1 MQMLAFQRGS
11 ELVDPALDMGRRH
24 TEGVQTQPMTKF
36 FITIDTEEDDWGEYR
51 SSGFSL
57 ESLEV
62 LPRLQEIFNAYGAIP
77 TYLVTYPVVQDRM
90 ARDFF
95 LDQVAKQRCE
105 IGAHCHPWNTPP
117 FVEELNERHSM
128 LCNLP
133 YPTVKSK
140 IANLKQEITRS
151 LGVVPLCF
159 RAGRWGFGR
168 AVAAAIHELGFRVD
182 TSVCP
187 YVDWSVF
194 TGPDYREAPT
204 RAYRFSPEQILTASP
219 NGPLLEVPATIGFLQ
234 RNQAFCRR
242 AIAAQ
247 GFARRM
253 HLRGLLERTRI
264 VNLRWL
270 SPELSSARD
279 MIALTK
285 RLLQNGCAYLNMSF
299 HSTTLVPGKTPFV
312 RTSDDLR
319 LFLRNID
326 ELIKFAA
333 TQGVVFCGLSQSLQ
347 DA

>member
-1 MQMLAFQRGS
+1 M
-11 ELVDPALDMGRRH
+11 
-24 TEGVQTQPMTKF
+24 
-36 FITIDTEEDDWGEYR
+36 
-51 SSGFSL
+51 
-57 ESLEV
+57 
-62 LPRLQEIFNAYGAIP
+62 LPRVQHIFNAYGAIP
-77 TYLVTYPVVQDRM
+77 TYLLTYPVVQDKM

-95 LDQVAKQRCE
+95 LDQLTNQRCE

-117 FVEELNERHSM
+117 FVEEINERHSM

-140 IANLKQEITRS
+140 IANLKEQITQS

-159 RAGRWGFGR
+159 RAGRWGFGPE
-168 AVAAAIHELGFRVD
+168 VAAAIHELGFRVD

-187 YVDWSVF
+187 YVDWSPF
-194 TGPDYREAPT
+194 TGPDYRGAPT
-204 RAYRFSPEQILTASP
+204 HSYRFSPEEILVAAP

-234 RNQAFCRR
+234 RNEALCRR
-242 AIAAQ
+242 AITNQ
-247 GFARRM
+247 GFARLL
-253 HLRGLLERTRI
+253 HLRGLLERARI

-279 MIALTK
+279 MIGLAK
-285 RLLQNGCAYLNMSF
+285 RLLRKGCAYLNMSF

-312 RTSDDLR
+312 RTSEDLE

-326 ELIKFAA
+326 ELLKFVAA
-333 TQGVVFCGLSQSLQ
+333 QGVVFGGLAQSLH